1 MVPTHNSDRYIDHL
15 SNNSLD
21 LHLGKPW
28 ADIYI
33 DDLAV
38 NANLDTAREI
48 GWLLDTPTSG
58 LTLLCSDQRSVSS
71 RGDNNKM
78 VAARDFN
85 TIQIIGDKVLK
96 SSKNP
101 NILGEL
107 FFYAHLPV
115 ALLPVFPTVFAV
127 DYLEETQTYT
137 IEMENR
143 KGLTFS
149 YLLVGR
155 SITTGRLRTLLN
167 GLHHIHTTPS
177 TSTLRL
183 PIAASLAEKFSE
195 HSLER
200 VDGRV
205 NIYANYGTKLR
216 SRYHS
221 HITRYNALGPDAKE
235 CFNRLN
241 EFLDTYEA
249 EDKGVHTEIIHG
261 DPVFSNVILSKDERT
276 VSFIDVRCQLDNTLT
291 MEGDIHYDLAK
302 VLQSLLG
309 YDHVLFMDPDSATL
323 PEADQPLLEEA
334 DERVI
339 KDLQDV
345 FWKFLETKYE
355 VTIHKKTLLRV
366 TASLLFTLIPLHK
379 EQLGPIFLRMCKETL
394 QQASGIPF
402 GNLSVSKR
410 RTGVLGVG
418 GMERRIVGSGG
429 LREVSGNMR
438 PVSASKPDKQRQA
451 SAGTSEAPI
460 HMGLL

>member
-1 MVPTHNSDRYIDHL
+1 
-15 SNNSLD
+15 
-21 LHLGKPW
+21 
-28 ADIYI
+28 
-33 DDLAV
+33 V
-38 NANLDTAREI
+38 NANLDTAREV

-58 LTLLCSDQRSVSS
+58 PAVLSSNQRSVSS

-107 FFYAHLPV
+107 FFYAHLPA

-149 YLLVGR
+149 HLLVGR
-155 SITTGRLRTLLN
+155 SITTGRLKTLLN

-177 TSTLRL
+177 TSAPRL
-183 PIAASLAEKFSE
+183 PISASLAEKFSE

-216 SRYHS
+216 ARYHS
-221 HITRYNALGPDAKE
+221 HIARYDTLGPDAKE

-276 VSFIDVRCQLDNTLT
+276 ASFIDVRCQLDNTLT

-309 YDHVLFMDPDSATL
+309 YDHVLFMEPESATM
-323 PEADQPLLEEA
+323 PGADQPLLEKA
-334 DERVI
+334 DERVL

-345 FWKFLETKYE
+345 FWEFLETQYE

-366 TASLLFTLIPLHK
+366 TASLLFSLIPLHK

-402 GNLSVSKR
+402 GNLSVSKKS
-410 RTGVLGVG
+410 TGVVG
-418 GMERRIVGSGG
+418 GGLIERRNVGIGG
-429 LREVSGNMR
+429 LRQVSGNLR
-438 PVSASKPDKQRQA
+438 SLPSKPEKQKQA
-451 SAGTSEAPI
+451 SAATSAVPI
-460 HMGLL
+460 QM